1 MHYSDIHELHIH
13 ACMSHKLLKGIDA
26 ACRTG
31 SGRSWSAPV
40 CFDPV
45 RFIRRAGVMRWLGSE
60 EAPRALVS
68 PPLDKVK
75 TSFRMLDLDAST
87 RQTSPSAFI
96 QELSTVIGGSAGP
109 RLFWGPGQ
117 RMLHSNDPR
126 PWVPEVFITG

>member
-13 ACMSHKLLKGIDA
+13 ACMSLKLLKGIDA

-45 RFIRRAGVMRWLGSE
+45 RFIRHAGVMRWLGSE

-68 PPLDKVK
+68 P
-75 TSFRMLDLDAST
+75 SI
-87 RQTSPSAFI
+87 RQSKNLLQNA
-96 QELSTVIGGSAGP
+96 
-109 RLFWGPGQ
+109 
-117 RMLHSNDPR
+117 
-126 PWVPEVFITG
+126 